1 MRRLQGPHSSTQLVM
16 WLRPP
21 FSDEIAFRVAV
32 PGSCLRLRAAPGEAG
47 AIRDCLP
54 HGARLVLT
62 APDAPPPDLLR
73 PQPHP
78 AVAWT
83 GALFNPGSPWVHV
96 RTEDG
101 AEGWVSHDYLE
112 HD

>member
-1 MRRLQGPHSSTQLVM
+1 M

-21 FSDEIAFRVAV
+21 FSDEIAFRVAGT
-32 PGSCLRLRAAPGEAG
+32 GSCLRLRAAPGEAS

-62 APDAPPPDLLR
+62 APGAPPPNLLR

-83 GALFNPGSPWVHV
+83 GGGISNPGDPWGHV
-96 RTEDG
+96 RTAAG